1 MKMRDYAIPERLRLR
16 LMPDFEEL
24 ARHRGVPE
32 VLAVVAAALVTVI
45 ARVYFWHLG
54 VREGATIAACVVGSA
69 LVFSAIRSWRAAHWS
84 RLELAV
90 AGAGGALL
98 AASLLFATLTHSF
111 KGLLLGALTAWLVVA
126 PRKELEEEEVTPE
139 EAAEELRLRTEQER
153 RRLLLDSIRAR
164 AGRL

>member
-1 MKMRDYAIPERLRLR
+1 MRP
-16 LMPDFEEL
+16 MPDFEEL

-32 VLAVVAAALVTVI
+32 VLAVVAAALVVVI

-54 VREGATIAACVVGSA
+54 LREGATIAVCVVGSA
-69 LVFSAIRSWRAAHWS
+69 LLFSAIGSWRAERWS

-98 AASLLFATLTHSF
+98 AASLLVATLTHSF
-111 KGLLLGALTAWLVVA
+111 RGLLLGALTAWLIVA
-126 PRKELEEEEVTPE
+126 PREEPEEEEVTPE
-139 EAAEELRLRTEQER
+139 EAAEEMRLQTEQER
-153 RRLLLDSIRAR
+153 RRLVLDRIRAC